1 MKARNSLSLKTTA
14 RRRGLRAN
22 RPRRDAGAHLTSA
35 RGSTGNADPRPARAS
50 TLSAGGDRIGV
61 REATGYIAQYNEDAI
76 STIHALPSG
85 ELVRQLRMIRG
96 WLRQGD
102 GPPGRPHRRYYECL
116 LVLLETERASRQE
129 RPPAESAYSRG
140 ITDDD

>member
-14 RRRGLRAN
+14 RRRGHRAN
-22 RPRRDAGAHLTSA
+22 RPRHDAGAHLTSA

-50 TLSAGGDRIGV
+50 TFPAGGDRIGV
-61 REATGYIAQYNEDAI
+61 REATGYIAQYNEYAI
-76 STIHALPSG
+76 STIRSMSSG

-102 GPPGRPHRRYYECL
+102 GPPGRPHRRYYNCL
-116 LVLLETERASRQE
+116 VVLLETEHASRQE
-129 RPPAESAYSRG
+129 RPAAVSTCSRG
-140 ITDDD
+140 NADDD